1 MKQVLIALCCFLCYN
16 SYAQFQIN
24 ATDGNTDHPDY
35 VEVTWTSPEGVVQI
49 IRIHTKKD
57 ETKTIL
63 YKQDGILGDAT
74 AVPGVVYIYKAE
86 CRTAS
91 GEMMTKTNKGHRPSP
106 PPVAIAELREYSELF
121 TSPTDSPEVRSKDSI
136 LIAQP
141 NIKGKWRKNKKV
153 SIKTIAYN
161 IGYGTIENVKV
172 AYYISNDMLLDET
185 DLLIDETPIEDLSGF
200 SSPTDVKGKF
210 KLPKGKYY
218 GKYLIMAVYE
228 ADNIK
233 AMTYKKIVKE

>member
-1 MKQVLIALCCFLCYN
+1 MKQVLVALFCFLCCG

-35 VEVTWTSPEGVVQI
+35 VEVTWTSPEGVVEI
-49 IRIHTKKD
+49 TRIHTKKD
-57 ETKTIL
+57 ETNTIP
-63 YKQDGILGDAT
+63 YKQNGILGDAT
-74 AVPGVVYIYKAE
+74 AVPGIVYIYTAE

-91 GEMMTKTNKGHRPSP
+91 GETITKTNKGHRPLP
-106 PPVAIAELREYSELF
+106 PPIAIEELREYSEIF
-121 TSPTDSPEVRSKDSI
+121 ASSPVVRLKDSI

-141 NIKGKWRKNKKV
+141 KIKGKWRKNKKV
-153 SIKTIAYN
+153 NIETITYN

-172 AYYISNDMLLDET
+172 ASYISDDMLLDDT
-185 DLLIDETPIEDLSGF
+185 DQLIDESPIEDLSGF
-200 SSPTDVKGKF
+200 SSPTDVNSKL

-218 GKYLIMAVYE
+218 GKYLIMAVYQAE
-228 ADNIK
+228 TIK